1 MKKDS
6 GGAVKQDMSTARDM
20 ARASHDLRASLN
32 LDRTSAAQPL
42 GLMDKVRRLPA
53 TRDHAIIC
61 NSCRPAHPP
70 LCWSAFAV
78 SACVVLHRFLQWTS
92 CVLYMFPKQRSF
104 HLPLLRLTW
113 RQ

>member
-32 LDRTSAAQPL
+32 LDRTTVSQAL

-53 TRDHAIIC
+53 TRNHAMAAAQLI
-61 NSCRPAHPP
+61 P
-70 LCWSAFAV
+70 LCI
-78 SACVVLHRFLQWTS
+78 
-92 CVLYMFPKQRSF
+92 
-104 HLPLLRLTW
+104 
-113 RQ
+113 